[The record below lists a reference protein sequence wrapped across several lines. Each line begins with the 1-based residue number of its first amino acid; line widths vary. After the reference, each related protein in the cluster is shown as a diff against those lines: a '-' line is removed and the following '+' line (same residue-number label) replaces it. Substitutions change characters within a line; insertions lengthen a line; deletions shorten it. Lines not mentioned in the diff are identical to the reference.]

1 MTHAFPRMFLK
12 PFKNSQHVFFRV
24 KNPIKHSC
32 LFFKHYIRLVIQI
45 IYISWNRC
53 IKRKIIIFNYTKFWF
68 YIQIKHLIKDQCTD
82 QAQKAKRVLSAVS
95 LIFVISIYFFYLS
108 MFHWV
113 IIHWSLST
121 VQFRSCSCHNP
132 TFMYVQSHSK
142 FWVAGKLAIVIGSR
156 GQILSWIEVWHVWNW
171 QLFHCRWPNC
181 WLQHILTWLI
191 VCVMY
196 VFFFLGVKQVKVPKK
211 TSVITW

>member
-1 MTHAFPRMFLK
+1 MICVIFTSKLEIPEDGNDVLDDVLDAKQFWHNVYALSIGDFNL
-12 PFKNSQHVFFRV
+12 
-24 KNPIKHSC
+24 
-32 LFFKHYIRLVIQI
+32 LIRLVIQI
-45 IYISWNRC
+45 IYISWNRY

-68 YIQIKHLIKDQCTD
+68 YVQIKHLIKDQCTD

-95 LIFVISIYFFYLS
+95 LIFVISVYFFYLS
-108 MFHWV
+108 MFQWV

-132 TFMYVQSHSK
+132 TCMYVQSQSK
-142 FWVAGKLAIVIGSR
+142 FWVASKLAIVIGSR

-191 VCVMY
+191 VCVCY
-196 VFFFLGVKQVKVPKK
+196 VCVLLFRC
-211 TSVITW
+211 